1 MKVKN
6 KLITVDYLNRSL
18 LPEWEKTW
26 NQTMLKKGKDHDCIR
41 AMRPFNPVSK
51 FNYTGKNSTD
61 LYLPLWE
68 KSKTDADYI
77 IDLRYATQRQI
88 ESCGGK
94 IKDGA
99 YPRLIKTAFSENKD
113 ENSNKRHFIQREVF
127 NFSDVVGERFHKKFE
142 DYATRPFE
150 LKIHSRR
157 KGVKAATQLF
167 KNLNVKMFEIKGIQ
181 PSFVPHEN
189 SIYTAAVEDYKSI
202 ECIFETLFHELVH
215 WTKYNFPSCS
225 RSFSYPQ
232 EELTAQIGATLLQQ
246 EFGLEVREEVFD
258 YMRSWL
264 KSYPDELQAEIM
276 TEAEDT
282 ATKVTNRIKEFI

>member
-6 KLITVDYLNRSL
+6 KLITVDYLNRSM

-26 NQTMLKKGKDHDCIR
+26 NQTMLKKGKDGHDCIR

-68 KSKTDADYI
+68 KSKTDANYI
-77 IDLRYATQRQI
+77 IDLRYATYRQI

-99 YPRLIKTAFSENKD
+99 YPRLIKTTFSEKESTN
-113 ENSNKRHFIQREVF
+113 NRHFIQREVF
-127 NFSDVVGERFHKKFE
+127 NFSDIAGERFHKKFE

-150 LKIHSRR
+150 FKIRSRR
-157 KGVKAATQLF
+157 KGVKAATRLF

-189 SIYTAAVEDYKSI
+189 TIYTAAVEDYHSV

-225 RSFSYPQ
+225 RSFPYPQ

-246 EFGLEVREEVFD
+246 EFGLNVRDEVFD

-264 KSYPDELQAEIM
+264 KSYPDELQDEIM
-276 TEAEDT
+276 TEAED
-282 ATKVTNRIKEFI
+282 AAVKATNRIKSFI